1 MEANEEGESFFPTK
15 LVGQETK
22 RTCERIWRCLK
33 KDKVRSIGIY
43 GVKGVGKTTLAKLI
57 NHLLEQKT
65 QSQVFW
71 INVSQQCGIKGLQ
84 SDVAKVLGL
93 DLLEERDEEKRAI
106 ALHESFKEKK
116 DFVLVLDDVLE
127 DVPLKMLGNPLKVGG
142 GKLIV
147 TSCLLE
153 TCRKMGGQR
162 KFGVK
167 TLEEDESWSLF
178 VERLGNET
186 IIPQEVEGVAKSMVN
201 KCTSGLPLGIITL
214 AKRLRE
220 LELDSVDEWRK
231 ALEKDEKIPKDQLI
245 SRFVLEGLIDEKETC
260 EAKFEEGY
268 GILNRLEGVCLL
280 ESVIDSVGNQ
290 CLKMHN
296 LIRDMALRI
305 TNENPMF
312 MVSLM
317 RNKIAEIPAGTSA
330 NCPSHTCIEKLPD
343 SVTDL
348 ENLTALLVA
357 FCWNLRSIPT
367 LENLMSLQELDL
379 SGTGIQTLPESLET
393 PLSLKCLNMYAMRW
407 LEKIPIGILPQLS
420 TLKRLVL
427 SHHIDVQGEEL
438 EVLNELEEFQG
449 RTYSSAKK
457 IWNALQN
464 RHDTE
469 EAGAK
474 KYAARGQDALMQ
486 TEENNITLK
495 ILETWTYTSGK
506 RYEETFLK
514 MIIDINMVDNVD
526 GWFKSTS
533 SRALVAFQSQRSE
546 LTSHEHRVAF
556 RVPDSGHYKFVSE
569 PKLDEEP
576 QEFLDQVQKVTNIM
590 GVTSSE
596 SAELASYQLQD
607 IKEQKIKMKEKQNK
621 RSRIGGFNFSLP
633 KLEGGNRSQFH
644 PKSAVPAP
652 SSTSAPSP
660 RFKDDNRDREP
671 GSKYQDS
678 ISSARTYTLW
688 KTCGKHHQGIC
699 RADSSIYFGCGK
711 PGHRVRDCPHP
722 GPQGQQN
729 HSSAQSGRPN

>member
-15 LVGQETK
+15 LFGQETK

-142 GKLIV
+142 GKFIV

-231 ALEKDEKIPKDQLI
+231 ALESI
-245 SRFVLEGLIDEKETC
+245 VN
-260 EAKFEEGY
+260 EESFKGE
-268 GILNRLEGVCLL
+268 NKVCL
-280 ESVIDSVGNQ
+280 I
-290 CLKMHN
+290 
-296 LIRDMALRI
+296 
-305 TNENPMF
+305 
-312 MVSLM
+312 

-330 NCPSHTCIEKLPD
+330 NCPRLTTLMLQKNYHLWKIPDSFFEHMQALRVLDLSHTCIEKLPD

-357 FCWNLRSIPT
+357 FCWNLRSIRT

-407 LEKIPIGILPQLS
+407 LKKIPIGILPQLS
-420 TLKRLVL
+420 TLQRLVL

-438 EVLNELEEFQG
+438 EN
-449 RTYSSAKK
+449 
-457 IWNALQN
+457 
-464 RHDTE
+464 
-469 EAGAK
+469 
-474 KYAARGQDALMQ
+474 
-486 TEENNITLK
+486 
-495 ILETWTYTSGK
+495 
-506 RYEETFLK
+506 
-514 MIIDINMVDNVD
+514 
-526 GWFKSTS
+526 
-533 SRALVAFQSQRSE
+533 
-546 LTSHEHRVAF
+546 
-556 RVPDSGHYKFVSE
+556 
-569 PKLDEEP
+569 
-576 QEFLDQVQKVTNIM
+576 
-590 GVTSSE
+590 
-596 SAELASYQLQD
+596 
-607 IKEQKIKMKEKQNK
+607 
-621 RSRIGGFNFSLP
+621 
-633 KLEGGNRSQFH
+633 
-644 PKSAVPAP
+644 P
-652 SSTSAPSP
+652 S
-660 RFKDDNRDREP
+660 K
-671 GSKYQDS
+671 
-678 ISSARTYTLW
+678 
-688 KTCGKHHQGIC
+688 
-699 RADSSIYFGCGK
+699 
-711 PGHRVRDCPHP
+711 
-722 GPQGQQN
+722 
-729 HSSAQSGRPN
+729 